1 MNINKKKQIEKIYN
15 VLLKTKVSDD
25 EYDSTQIPFY
35 LFDNK
40 NDFEVEH
47 ELIENIPEG
56 LNRNIKIIY
65 DILGNPKKEI
75 YMKEWTI
82 FSVNKALE
90 IYKEYCNN
98 GQTNVFD
105 IGFCYLGMGHILI
118 IACDLSTHL
127 LFYHNGGGSNG
138 YDCEANFQEI
148 IKNGSKDKKQIYFS
162 EWFYLKN

>member
-1 MNINKKKQIEKIYN
+1 MNKEKHIRKIYN
-15 VLLKTKVSDD
+15 VLSKSKVSDD

-35 LFDNK
+35 LFDKK
-40 NDFEVEH
+40 NDFEINH
-47 ELIENIPEG
+47 ELIENIPKG

-98 GQTNVFD
+98 GQTNIFD
-105 IGFCYLGMGHILI
+105 IGFIYQGMGHIRI
-118 IACDLSTHL
+118 IACDLTTHL

-138 YDCEANFQEI
+138 YDCENNFHET
-148 IKNGSKDKKQIYFS
+148 IKNGSKNKEQYFFS
-162 EWFYLKN
+162 EWFYNIK